1 MQLSK
6 EAKKRDIME
15 RLSFHH
21 LPIYRQCSY
30 RRFKPGEKHVTRTW
44 HEHVIIF
51 MIDGSLTFTEDG
63 KKVTVCKNHYYIQ
76 KALLRQSAD
85 EPSDC
90 PVYFYIHFD
99 GNIEETEDGLPLE
112 GKFDP
117 MIMLP
122 LFQEV
127 EKICKDTFRTRFE
140 KRFIFYKLLAA
151 LDSSQKDVK
160 TPAQILAEKLHDII
174 LDEYAQPFSIEAMSE
189 RLRYS
194 KNYLIDVFRQ
204 YYGTTPYKYVNL
216 MRLEKARHLLITTDK
231 SCQSISDE
239 CGFSEYS
246 LFYKLFRAQFGAS
259 PLIYKKKLCAHGT
272 VSSDPD
278 PETDI
283 K

>member
-127 EKICKDTFRTRFE
+127 EKIL
-140 KRFIFYKLLAA
+140 YKE
-151 LDSSQKDVK
+151 Q
-160 TPAQILAEKLHDII
+160 
-174 LDEYAQPFSIEAMSE
+174 
-189 RLRYS
+189 
-194 KNYLIDVFRQ
+194 
-204 YYGTTPYKYVNL
+204 
-216 MRLEKARHLLITTDK
+216 
-231 SCQSISDE
+231 
-239 CGFSEYS
+239 
-246 LFYKLFRAQFGAS
+246 
-259 PLIYKKKLCAHGT
+259 
-272 VSSDPD
+272 
-278 PETDI
+278 
-283 K
+283 